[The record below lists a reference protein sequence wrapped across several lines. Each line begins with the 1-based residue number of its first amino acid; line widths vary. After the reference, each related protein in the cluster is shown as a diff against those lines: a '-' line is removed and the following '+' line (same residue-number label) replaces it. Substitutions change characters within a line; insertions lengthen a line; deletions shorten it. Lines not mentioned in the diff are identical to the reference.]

1 MLSLFTLQS
10 PLSVYTAQIKLKAY
24 PNNGIEMNAHI
35 TPSQTTEYFAKEL
48 SWLSFNERVLQEA
61 KDKNNPIIERM
72 RFLGIFSNN
81 LDEFFRVRV
90 AKVKRRILLNKLP
103 DANFEEDEIL
113 LSEIQKK
120 VRQLGKKF
128 NHIHQQVLI
137 DLNHHNIH
145 VSRPDELSVFH
156 LNWLKNYFHEHVLQH
171 TSPILLN
178 ENKDYSDYI
187 NDTMTYLFVEM
198 SDEKSYYAM
207 LEVPTDRVDRFI
219 NLPPEK
225 PRRHKTIVM
234 LDDVITY
241 FLNDVFSSFFSYKS
255 IAGYAIKLTRDAE
268 YNLDDELEAGLLDK
282 MSKGLKQRIYAEPVR
297 LVYDQAMPESM
308 LKVMKKR
315 LGVTH
320 HDALIPGGRYR
331 NFRDFITFPNV
342 GRQYLENKPLPA
354 LQSSAFKKHVSVF
367 DAISEQDIL
376 LYYPYHTFN
385 HVLEY
390 VRQAAFDPKV
400 TQIKVNIYRVASK
413 SRLISSLINAAKNG
427 KLVTVMVELKAR
439 FDEQNNIE
447 WAKVLSS
454 AGIKVIF
461 GIPALK
467 VHSKLCVVHR
477 KEKGQIVKYAHIG
490 TGNFHEKT
498 AKIYTD
504 FSLFTRHTGI
514 CEESDS
520 VFRFIESS
528 YKPFKFDHLMLSPIN
543 ARETLL
549 NLINNEIDHVNNNK
563 PGKITLKVNNL
574 ADKELVDRLYL
585 AGKIGVKIRIIVR
598 GMCSLIPGMPQL
610 SDNIKIISIVDRFLE
625 HPRVMV
631 FGNNG
636 DEKVFISSADW
647 MTRNLDHRVEV
658 GVPILD
664 VKLKRLIIDILE
676 LQFKDRTKARIIDSE
691 QKNAY
696 VRRGNRKKI
705 RSQIAI
711 YDYLKKWEH
720 TYYNE

>member
-1 MLSLFTLQS
+1 
-10 PLSVYTAQIKLKAY
+10 
-24 PNNGIEMNAHI
+24 MNAH
-35 TPSQTTEYFAKEL
+35 TEQTQAVEYFAKEL

-90 AKVKRRILLNKLP
+90 ADVKRRILLNKLP
-103 DANFEEDEIL
+103 DANFEEDEVL
-113 LSEIQKK
+113 LSQIQKK
-120 VRQLGKKF
+120 VLQLGKKF
-128 NHIHQQVLI
+128 NQIHQQILN
-137 DLNHHNIH
+137 DLTIHNIH
-145 VSRPDELSVFH
+145 VDRPEKLTEFH
-156 LNWLKNYFHEHVLQH
+156 LNWLKNYFHDNVLQH
-171 TSPILLN
+171 ISPILLD

-198 SDEKSYYAM
+198 SDEKSHFAM
-207 LEVPTDRVDRFI
+207 LEVPTDRVPRFI
-219 NLPPEK
+219 ILPPEK
-225 PRRHKTIVM
+225 TRRRKTIVM
-234 LDDVITY
+234 LDDVISY
-241 FLNDVFSSFFSYKS
+241 FLNDVFSNFFNFET
-255 IAGYAIKLTRDAE
+255 IQGHAIKLTRDAE
-268 YNLDDELEAGLLDK
+268 YNLDDELEEGLLDK

-297 LVYDQAMPESM
+297 LVYDEAMPESM

-315 LGVTH
+315 LNVTH
-320 HDALIPGGRYR
+320 HDALIPAGRYR
-331 NFRDFITFPNV
+331 NFRDFIVFPNV

-354 LQSSAFKKHVSVF
+354 LQSTAFNKHTSVF
-367 DAISEQDIL
+367 DAITEQDIL

-385 HVLEY
+385 HLLEF
-390 VRQAAFDPKV
+390 VRQAAFDPVV

-427 KLVTVMVELKAR
+427 KKVTVMVELKAR

-467 VHSKLCVVHR
+467 VHSKLCIIHR
-477 KEKGQIVKYAHIG
+477 KEKNKIVKYAHIG

-504 FSLFTRHTGI
+504 FSLFTKHSGI
-514 CEESDS
+514 CEECDS
-520 VFRFIESS
+520 VFKFIESS
-528 YKPFKFDHLMLSPIN
+528 YKPFNFEYLMLSPIN
-543 ARETLL
+543 ARDMLL
-549 NLINNEIDHVNNNK
+549 DLIDKEIQHVENGN
-563 PGKITLKVNNL
+563 PGKITVKINNL
-574 ADKELVDRLYL
+574 VDKQLVDKLYY
-585 AGKIGVKIRIIVR
+585 AGRRGVKIRIIVR
-598 GMCSLIPGMPQL
+598 GMCSLIPGL
-610 SDNIKIISIVDRFLE
+610 AKFSDNIRVISIVDRFLE

-636 DEKVFISSADW
+636 DDKVYISSADW

-664 VKLKRLIIDILE
+664 AKLKQLIIDILE
-676 LQFKDRTKARIIDSE
+676 LQFKDRTKARLIDSE
-691 QKNAY
+691 QKNTY

-711 YDYLKKWEH
+711 YDHLKKWEH
-720 TYYNE
+720 NYNNE

>member
-1 MLSLFTLQS
+1 
-10 PLSVYTAQIKLKAY
+10 
-24 PNNGIEMNAHI
+24 MNAHI
-35 TPSQTTEYFAKEL
+35 EPPQTTEYFAKEL

-90 AKVKRRILLNKLP
+90 ADVKRRILLNKLP

-120 VRQLGKKF
+120 VLQLGKKF
-128 NHIHQQVLI
+128 NHIHQQVLT

-145 VSRPDELSVFH
+145 VSRPDELSEFH
-156 LNWLKNYFHEHVLQH
+156 LNWLKNYFHDHVLQH

-178 ENKDYSDYI
+178 ENKDFSTYI

-219 NLPPEK
+219 TLPPKK

-297 LVYDQAMPESM
+297 LVYDQAMPENM

-331 NFRDFITFPNV
+331 NFRDFISFPNV

-354 LQSSAFKKHVSVF
+354 LQSSAFNKHASVF

-413 SRLISSLINAAKNG
+413 SRLISSLINAAQNG

-528 YKPFKFDHLMLSPIN
+528 YKPFKFDYLMLSPIN

-549 NLINNEIDHVNNNK
+549 NLINNEIDHVKNNK
-563 PGKITLKVNNL
+563 LGKITVKINNL
-574 ADKELVDRLYL
+574 VDKELVDRLYL
-585 AGKIGVKIRIIVR
+585 AGQIGVKIRIIVR
-598 GMCSLIPGMPQL
+598 GMCSLIPGVPKL
-610 SDNIKIISIVDRFLE
+610 SDNIKVISIVDRFLE

-664 VKLKRLIIDILE
+664 VKLKRLIVDILE

>member
-1 MLSLFTLQS
+1 
-10 PLSVYTAQIKLKAY
+10 
-24 PNNGIEMNAHI
+24 MNAH
-35 TPSQTTEYFAKEL
+35 TEQTQAVEYFAKEL

-90 AKVKRRILLNKLP
+90 ADVKRRILLNKLP
-103 DANFEEDEIL
+103 DANFEEDEVL
-113 LSEIQKK
+113 LSQIQKK
-120 VRQLGKKF
+120 VLQLGKKF
-128 NHIHQQVLI
+128 NQIHQQILN
-137 DLNHHNIH
+137 DLTIHNIH
-145 VSRPDELSVFH
+145 VDRPEKLTEFH
-156 LNWLKNYFHEHVLQH
+156 LNWLKNYFHDNVLQH
-171 TSPILLN
+171 ISPILLD

-198 SDEKSYYAM
+198 SDEKSHFAM
-207 LEVPTDRVDRFI
+207 LEVPTDRVPRFI
-219 NLPPEK
+219 ILPPEK
-225 PRRHKTIVM
+225 TRRRKTIVM
-234 LDDVITY
+234 LDDVISY
-241 FLNDVFSSFFSYKS
+241 FLNDVFSNFFNFET
-255 IAGYAIKLTRDAE
+255 IQGHAIKLTRDAE
-268 YNLDDELEAGLLDK
+268 YNLDDELEEGLLDK

-297 LVYDQAMPESM
+297 LVYDEAMPESM

-315 LGVTH
+315 LNVTH
-320 HDALIPGGRYR
+320 HDALIPAGRYR
-331 NFRDFITFPNV
+331 NFRDFIAFPNV

-354 LQSSAFKKHVSVF
+354 LQSTAFNKHTSVF
-367 DAISEQDIL
+367 DAITEQDIL

-385 HVLEY
+385 HLLEF
-390 VRQAAFDPKV
+390 VRQAAFDPVV

-427 KLVTVMVELKAR
+427 KKVTVMVELKAR

-467 VHSKLCVVHR
+467 VHSKLCIIHR
-477 KEKGQIVKYAHIG
+477 KEKNKIVKYAHIG

-504 FSLFTRHTGI
+504 FSLFTKHSGI
-514 CEESDS
+514 CEECDS
-520 VFRFIESS
+520 VFKFIESS
-528 YKPFKFDHLMLSPIN
+528 YKPFNFEYLMLSPIN
-543 ARETLL
+543 ARDMLL
-549 NLINNEIDHVNNNK
+549 DLIDKEIQHVENGN
-563 PGKITLKVNNL
+563 PGKITVKINNL
-574 ADKELVDRLYL
+574 VDKQLVDKLYY
-585 AGKIGVKIRIIVR
+585 AGRRGVKIRIIVR
-598 GMCSLIPGMPQL
+598 GMCSLIPGL
-610 SDNIKIISIVDRFLE
+610 AKFSDNIRVISIVDRFLE

-636 DEKVFISSADW
+636 DDKVYISSADW

-664 VKLKRLIIDILE
+664 AKLKQLIIDILE
-676 LQFKDRTKARIIDSE
+676 LQFKDRTKARLIDSE
-691 QKNAY
+691 QKNTY

-711 YDYLKKWEH
+711 YDHLKKWEH
-720 TYYNE
+720 NYNNE

>member
-1 MLSLFTLQS
+1 
-10 PLSVYTAQIKLKAY
+10 
-24 PNNGIEMNAHI
+24 MNAH
-35 TPSQTTEYFAKEL
+35 TEQTQALEYFAKEL

-90 AKVKRRILLNKLP
+90 ADVKRRILLNKLP
-103 DANFEEDEIL
+103 DANFEEDEVL
-113 LSEIQKK
+113 LSQIQKK
-120 VRQLGKKF
+120 VLQLGKKF
-128 NHIHQQVLI
+128 NQIHQQILN
-137 DLNHHNIH
+137 DLTTHNIH
-145 VSRPDELSVFH
+145 VDRPEKLTEFH
-156 LNWLKNYFHEHVLQH
+156 SNWLKNYFHDNVLQH
-171 TSPILLN
+171 ISPILLD

-198 SDEKSYYAM
+198 SDEKSHFAM
-207 LEVPTDRVDRFI
+207 LEVPTDRVPRFI
-219 NLPPEK
+219 ILPPEK
-225 PRRHKTIVM
+225 TRRRKTIVM
-234 LDDVITY
+234 LDDVISY
-241 FLNDVFSSFFSYKS
+241 FLNDVFSNFFNFET
-255 IAGYAIKLTRDAE
+255 IQGHAIKLTRDAE
-268 YNLDDELEAGLLDK
+268 YNLDDELEEGLLDK

-297 LVYDQAMPESM
+297 LVYDEAMPESM

-315 LGVTH
+315 LNVTH
-320 HDALIPGGRYR
+320 HDALIPAGRYR
-331 NFRDFITFPNV
+331 NFRDFIAFPNV

-354 LQSSAFKKHVSVF
+354 LQSTAFNKHTSVF
-367 DAISEQDIL
+367 DAITEQDVL

-385 HVLEY
+385 HLLEF
-390 VRQAAFDPKV
+390 VRQAAFDPVV

-427 KLVTVMVELKAR
+427 KKVTVMVELKAR

-467 VHSKLCVVHR
+467 VHSKLCIIHR
-477 KEKGQIVKYAHIG
+477 KEKNKIVKYAHIG

-504 FSLFTRHTGI
+504 FSLFTKHTGI
-514 CEESDS
+514 CEECDS
-520 VFRFIESS
+520 VFKFIESS
-528 YKPFKFDHLMLSPIN
+528 YKPFNFEYLMLSPIN
-543 ARETLL
+543 ARDMLL
-549 NLINNEIDHVNNNK
+549 DLIDKEIQHVENGN
-563 PGKITLKVNNL
+563 PGKITLKINNL
-574 ADKELVDRLYL
+574 VDKQLVDKLYY
-585 AGKIGVKIRIIVR
+585 AGRRGVKIRIIVR
-598 GMCSLIPGMPQL
+598 GMCSLIPGL
-610 SDNIKIISIVDRFLE
+610 AKFSDNIRVISIVDRFLE

-636 DEKVFISSADW
+636 DDKVYISSADW

-664 VKLKRLIIDILE
+664 AKLKQLIIDILE
-676 LQFKDRTKARIIDSE
+676 LQFKDRTKARLIDSE
-691 QKNAY
+691 QKNTY

-711 YDYLKKWEH
+711 YDHLKKWEH
-720 TYYNE
+720 NYNNE

>member
-1 MLSLFTLQS
+1 
-10 PLSVYTAQIKLKAY
+10 
-24 PNNGIEMNAHI
+24 MNASADV
-35 TPSQTTEYFAKEL
+35 SQTINYFAPEL
-48 SWLSFNERVLQEA
+48 SWLAFNDRVLQEA
-61 KDKNNPIIERM
+61 KDKSNPIIERI

-90 AKVKRRILLNKLP
+90 ADVKRRILLNKLP
-103 DANFEEDEIL
+103 DTNFDEDEML
-113 LSEIQKK
+113 LTQIQQK
-120 VRQLGKKF
+120 VLQLGKKF
-128 NHIHQQVLI
+128 NVIHQQILL
-137 DLNHHNIH
+137 DLNTHNIH
-145 VSRPDELSVFH
+145 VDRPEQLSYFH
-156 LNWLKNYFHEHVLQH
+156 INWLRTFFHDNVLQH
-171 TSPILLN
+171 ISPIMLD
-178 ENKDYSDYI
+178 ENKDFSDHI

-198 SDEKSYYAM
+198 FNDKSHYAM
-207 LEVPTDRVDRFI
+207 LEVPTDRVPRFVI
-219 NLPPEK
+219 LPPEK
-225 PRRHKTIVM
+225 TRRHKTIVM
-234 LDDVITY
+234 LDDIILF
-241 FLNDVFSSFFSYKS
+241 FLSDVFSSFFSFS
-255 IAGYAIKLTRDAE
+255 EIQGYSIKLTRDAE
-268 YNLDDELEAGLLDK
+268 YNLDDELEEGILDK

-331 NFRDFITFPNV
+331 NFRDFIGFPNV

-354 LQSSAFKKHVSVF
+354 LQSTAFNNHASVF
-367 DAISEQDIL
+367 AAITQQDIL

-385 HVLEY
+385 HLLEY
-390 VRQAAFDPKV
+390 VRQAAFDPRV

-427 KLVTVMVELKAR
+427 KKVTVMVELKAR

-447 WAKVLSS
+447 WAKVLSG

-467 VHSKLCVVHR
+467 VHSKLCIVHR
-477 KEKGQIVKYAHIG
+477 RERGNIVKYAHIG

-504 FSLFTRHTGI
+504 FSLFTKHQSI
-514 CEESDS
+514 CDESDS
-520 VFRFIESS
+520 VFKFIESS
-528 YKPFKFDHLMLSPIN
+528 YKPFIFSHLMISPVN
-543 ARETLL
+543 ARQLL
-549 NLINNEIDHVNNNK
+549 LGLIQQEIAHAENGK
-563 PGKITLKVNNL
+563 TGKITLKINN
-574 ADKELVDRLYL
+574 LVDRELIDCLYL
-585 AGKIGVKIRIIVR
+585 AARSGVKIRIIVR
-598 GMCSLIPGMPQL
+598 GMCSLVAGL
-610 SDNIKIISIVDRFLE
+610 NNFSDNIRVISIVDRFLE

-631 FGNNG
+631 FANNG
-636 DEKVFISSADW
+636 DEKVYISSADW

-658 GVPILD
+658 GVPIYD
-664 VKLKRLIIDILE
+664 EKLKQLIIDVLE

-691 QKNAY
+691 QKNHY

-711 YDYLKKWEH
+711 YDHLKKWEGN
-720 TYYNE
+720 YNNE

>member
-1 MLSLFTLQS
+1 
-10 PLSVYTAQIKLKAY
+10 
-24 PNNGIEMNAHI
+24 MNAHI
-35 TPSQTTEYFAKEL
+35 EPPQTTEYFAKEL

-90 AKVKRRILLNKLP
+90 ADVKRRILLNKLP

-120 VRQLGKKF
+120 VLQLGKKF
-128 NHIHQQVLI
+128 NHIHQQVLT

-145 VSRPDELSVFH
+145 VSRPDELSEFH
-156 LNWLKNYFHEHVLQH
+156 LNWLKNYFHDHVLQH

-178 ENKDYSDYI
+178 ENKDFSTYI

-219 NLPPEK
+219 ILPPEK
-225 PRRHKTIVM
+225 TRRHKTIVM

-297 LVYDQAMPESM
+297 LVYDQAMPENM

-331 NFRDFITFPNV
+331 NFRDFISFPNV

-354 LQSSAFKKHVSVF
+354 LQSSAFNKHASVF

-413 SRLISSLINAAKNG
+413 SRLISSLINAAQNG

-528 YKPFKFDHLMLSPIN
+528 YKPFKFDYLMLSPIN

-549 NLINNEIDHVNNNK
+549 NLINNEIDHVKNNK
-563 PGKITLKVNNL
+563 PGKITVKINNL
-574 ADKELVDRLYL
+574 VDKELVDRLYL
-585 AGKIGVKIRIIVR
+585 AGQIGVKIRIIVR
-598 GMCSLIPGMPQL
+598 GMCSLIPGVPKL
-610 SDNIKIISIVDRFLE
+610 SDNIKVISIVDRFLE

-664 VKLKRLIIDILE
+664 VKLKRLIVDILE

>member
-1 MLSLFTLQS
+1 
-10 PLSVYTAQIKLKAY
+10 
-24 PNNGIEMNAHI
+24 MNASADV
-35 TPSQTTEYFAKEL
+35 SQTINYFAPEL
-48 SWLSFNERVLQEA
+48 SWLAFNERVLQEA
-61 KDKNNPIIERM
+61 KDKSNPIIERI

-90 AKVKRRILLNKLP
+90 ADVKRRILLNKLP
-103 DANFEEDEIL
+103 DTNFDEDEIL
-113 LSEIQKK
+113 LTQIQQK
-120 VRQLGKKF
+120 VLQLGKKF
-128 NHIHQQVLI
+128 NVIHQQILL
-137 DLNHHNIH
+137 DLNTHNIH
-145 VSRPDELSVFH
+145 VDRPEQLSEFH
-156 LNWLKNYFHEHVLQH
+156 INWLRTFFHDNVLQH
-171 TSPILLN
+171 ISPIMLD
-178 ENKDYSDYI
+178 ENKDFSDHI

-198 SDEKSYYAM
+198 FNDKSHYAM
-207 LEVPTDRVDRFI
+207 LEVPTDRVPRFVI
-219 NLPPEK
+219 LPPEK
-225 PRRHKTIVM
+225 TRRHKTIVM
-234 LDDVITY
+234 LDDIILF
-241 FLNDVFSSFFSYKS
+241 FLSDVFSSFFSFS
-255 IAGYAIKLTRDAE
+255 EIQGYSIKLTRDAE
-268 YNLDDELEAGLLDK
+268 YNLDDELEEGILDK

-331 NFRDFITFPNV
+331 NFRDFIGFPNV

-354 LQSSAFKKHVSVF
+354 LQSTAFNNHASVF
-367 DAISEQDIL
+367 AAITQQDIL

-385 HVLEY
+385 HLLEY
-390 VRQAAFDPKV
+390 VRQAAFDPRV

-427 KLVTVMVELKAR
+427 KKVTVMVELKAR

-447 WAKVLSS
+447 WAKVLSG

-467 VHSKLCVVHR
+467 VHSKLCIVHR
-477 KEKGQIVKYAHIG
+477 RERGNIVKYAHIG

-504 FSLFTRHTGI
+504 FSLFTKHQSI
-514 CEESDS
+514 CDESDS
-520 VFRFIESS
+520 VFKFIESS
-528 YKPFKFDHLMLSPIN
+528 YKPFIFSHLMISPVN
-543 ARETLL
+543 ARQLL
-549 NLINNEIDHVNNNK
+549 LGLIQQEIAHAENGK
-563 PGKITLKVNNL
+563 TGKITLKINN
-574 ADKELVDRLYL
+574 LVDRELIDCLYL
-585 AGKIGVKIRIIVR
+585 AARSGVKIRIIVR
-598 GMCSLIPGMPQL
+598 GMCSLVAGL
-610 SDNIKIISIVDRFLE
+610 NNFSDNIRVISIVDRFLE

-631 FGNNG
+631 FANNG
-636 DEKVFISSADW
+636 DEKVYISSADW

-658 GVPILD
+658 GVPIYD
-664 VKLKRLIIDILE
+664 EKLKQLIIDVLE

-691 QKNAY
+691 QKNHY

-711 YDYLKKWEH
+711 YDHLKKWEGN
-720 TYYNE
+720 YNNE

>member
-1 MLSLFTLQS
+1 
-10 PLSVYTAQIKLKAY
+10 
-24 PNNGIEMNAHI
+24 MNAHI
-35 TPSQTTEYFAKEL
+35 EQTQSLEYFAKEL

-90 AKVKRRILLNKLP
+90 ADVKRRILLNKLP
-103 DANFEEDEIL
+103 DANFEEDEVL
-113 LSEIQKK
+113 LSQIQKK
-120 VRQLGKKF
+120 VLQLGKKF
-128 NHIHQQVLI
+128 NQIHQQILN
-137 DLNHHNIH
+137 DLTTHNIH
-145 VSRPDELSVFH
+145 VDRPEKLTEFH
-156 LNWLKNYFHEHVLQH
+156 SNWLKNYFHDNILQH
-171 TSPILLN
+171 ISPILLN

-198 SDEKSYYAM
+198 SDEKSHFAM
-207 LEVPTDRVDRFI
+207 LEVPTDRVPRFI
-219 NLPPEK
+219 ILPPEK
-225 PRRHKTIVM
+225 TRRRKTIVM
-234 LDDVITY
+234 LDDVISY
-241 FLNDVFSSFFSYKS
+241 FLNDVFSNFFNFES
-255 IAGYAIKLTRDAE
+255 IQGHAIKLTRDAE
-268 YNLDDELEAGLLDK
+268 YNLDDELEEGLLDK

-297 LVYDQAMPESM
+297 LVYDEAMPENM

-315 LGVTH
+315 LNVTH
-320 HDALIPGGRYR
+320 HDALIPAGRYR
-331 NFRDFITFPNV
+331 NFRDFIAFPNV

-354 LQSSAFKKHVSVF
+354 LQSTAFNKHTSVF
-367 DAISEQDIL
+367 DAIAEQDIL

-385 HVLEY
+385 HLLEF
-390 VRQAAFDPKV
+390 VRQAAFDPVV

-427 KLVTVMVELKAR
+427 KKVTVMVELKAR

-467 VHSKLCVVHR
+467 VHSKLCIIHR
-477 KEKGQIVKYAHIG
+477 KEKNKIVKYAHIG

-504 FSLFTRHTGI
+504 FSLFTKHTGM
-514 CEESDS
+514 CEECDS
-520 VFRFIESS
+520 VFKFIESS
-528 YKPFKFDHLMLSPIN
+528 YKPFNFEYLMLSPVN
-543 ARETLL
+543 ARDTLL
-549 NLINNEIDHVNNNK
+549 DLIDKEIQHIENGN
-563 PGKITLKVNNL
+563 PGKITLKINNL
-574 ADKELVDRLYL
+574 VDKQLIDKLYY
-585 AGKIGVKIRIIVR
+585 AGRRGVKIRIIVR
-598 GMCSLIPGMPQL
+598 GMCSLIPGL
-610 SDNIKIISIVDRFLE
+610 AKFSDNIRVISIVDRFLE

-636 DEKVFISSADW
+636 EDRVYISSADW

-664 VKLKRLIIDILE
+664 AKLKQLIIDILE
-676 LQFKDRTKARIIDSE
+676 LQFKDRTKARLIDSE
-691 QKNAY
+691 QKNTY

-711 YDYLKKWEH
+711 YDHLKKWEH
-720 TYYNE
+720 NYYNE

>member
-1 MLSLFTLQS
+1 
-10 PLSVYTAQIKLKAY
+10 
-24 PNNGIEMNAHI
+24 MNAYTEQPQVI
-35 TPSQTTEYFAKEL
+35 EYFAKEL

-61 KDKNNPIIERM
+61 KDKNNPIIERI

-90 AKVKRRILLNKLP
+90 ADVKRRILLNKLP
-103 DANFEEDEIL
+103 NANFEEDEAL
-113 LSEIQKK
+113 LSQIQKK
-120 VRQLGKKF
+120 VLQLGKKF
-128 NHIHQQVLI
+128 NLIHQQILN
-137 DLNHHNIH
+137 DLTAHNIH
-145 VSRPDELSVFH
+145 VDRPEELTEFH
-156 LNWLKNYFHEHVLQH
+156 LNWLKNYFHDNVLQH
-171 TSPILLN
+171 ISPILLD

-198 SDEKSYYAM
+198 SDEKSHFAM
-207 LEVPTDRVDRFI
+207 LEVPTDRVSRFI
-219 NLPPEK
+219 ILPPEK
-225 PRRHKTIVM
+225 TRRHKTIVM
-234 LDDVITY
+234 LDDVILY
-241 FLNDVFSSFFSYKS
+241 FLNDVFSNFFTFET
-255 IAGYAIKLTRDAE
+255 IQGHAIKLTRDAE
-268 YNLDDELEAGLLDK
+268 YNLDDELEEGLLDK

-297 LVYDQAMPESM
+297 LVYDEAMPESM

-315 LGVTH
+315 LNVTH
-320 HDALIPGGRYR
+320 HDALIPAGRYR

-354 LQSSAFKKHVSVF
+354 LQSTAFNKHTSVF
-367 DAISEQDIL
+367 DAITCHDIL

-385 HVLEY
+385 HLLEF
-390 VRQAAFDPKV
+390 VRQAAFDPMV

-427 KLVTVMVELKAR
+427 KKVTVMVELKAR

-454 AGIKVIF
+454 ASIKVIF

-467 VHSKLCVVHR
+467 VHSKLCIIHR
-477 KEKGQIVKYAHIG
+477 KEKNKIVKYAHIG

-504 FSLFTRHTGI
+504 FSLFTKHTGI
-514 CEESDS
+514 SEECDS
-520 VFRFIESS
+520 VFKFIESS
-528 YKPFKFDHLMLSPIN
+528 YKPFNFEYLMISPVN
-543 ARETLL
+543 ARDMLL
-549 NLINNEIDHVNNNK
+549 DLIDKEIQHVENGK
-563 PGKITLKVNNL
+563 LGKITLKINNL
-574 ADKELVDRLYL
+574 VDKQLVDKLYY
-585 AGKIGVKIRIIVR
+585 AGRRGVKVRIIVR
-598 GMCSLIPGMPQL
+598 GMCSLIPGITKF
-610 SDNIKIISIVDRFLE
+610 SDNIRVISIVDRFLE

-631 FGNNG
+631 FGNNS
-636 DEKVFISSADW
+636 DDKVYISSADW

-664 VKLKRLIIDILE
+664 AKLKQLIIDILE
-676 LQFKDRTKARIIDSE
+676 LQFKDRTKARLIDSE
-691 QKNAY
+691 QKNTY

-711 YDYLKKWEH
+711 YDHLKKWEH
-720 TYYNE
+720 NYNNE